1 MSLEQNVCF
10 GKDTASLY
18 LTPWKIKL
26 LVRVNAHHRENPRPS
41 GEPQI
46 SVCFAEAPCGGR
58 LSSTTT
64 RRKVRRG
71 QKQRRM
77 FPPRRRWRKGSLEMS
92 KCVSP
97 RHGDIYIC
105 NSTEAVERWP
115 VFFFPYSC
123 PFRHRQ
129 RLETLLKE
137 LTPSR
142 ADIANAML
150 FCLERAD
157 AAEEVVGHITESFS
171 LLQTP
176 LQKKASAVFLSIC
189 INTCM
194 RNAFM

>member
-1 MSLEQNVCF
+1 MS
-10 GKDTASLY
+10 
-18 LTPWKIKL
+18 
-26 LVRVNAHHRENPRPS
+26 
-41 GEPQI
+41 
-46 SVCFAEAPCGGR
+46 
-58 LSSTTT
+58 
-64 RRKVRRG
+64 RRG
-71 QKQRRM
+71 TGTFIFVTLLKQSNVDL
-77 FPPRRRWRKGSLEMS
+77 F
-92 KCVSP
+92 
-97 RHGDIYIC
+97 
-105 NSTEAVERWP
+105 
-115 VFFFPYSC
+115 VFLFFVFFPYTC

-176 LQKKASAVFLSIC
+176 LQKKASAVFSSIS

-194 RNAFM
+194 RNAFV